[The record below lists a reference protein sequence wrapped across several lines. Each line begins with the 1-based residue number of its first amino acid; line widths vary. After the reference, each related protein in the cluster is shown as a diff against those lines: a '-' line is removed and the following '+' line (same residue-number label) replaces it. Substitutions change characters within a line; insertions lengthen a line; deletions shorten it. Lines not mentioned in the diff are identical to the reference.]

1 VLSLTS
7 EEFHECKLPMTLHM
21 HIPTSRLSFIFLL
34 QFSFLFFAFF
44 ERALAMNV
52 KQKRLEKQQQK
63 IFA

>member
-1 VLSLTS
+1 
-7 EEFHECKLPMTLHM
+7 MTLHM